1 MRVPRS
7 VQKAV
12 NEGRKKVKY
21 CPPVRVML
29 ANRRFQRTLT
39 AFAPLT
45 RVRSASDPLGWKGG
59 TSTPMVIGTRARE
72 SPYASPTH
80 RSQSWCQSHQGYQ
93 GHGAKWHVATEEHLH
108 DKRT

>member
-21 CPPVRVML
+21 CSPVRAML

-45 RVRSASDPLGWKGG
+45 RER
-59 TSTPMVIGTRARE
+59 
-72 SPYASPTH
+72 
-80 RSQSWCQSHQGYQ
+80 
-93 GHGAKWHVATEEHLH
+93 
-108 DKRT
+108 